1 MTVNAD
7 TTDPVLAD
15 AWGNV
20 GFNRVTVMFSEPVD
34 PATAEVAG
42 NYQLSGGV
50 TVTSATLAAP
60 SGTSGDHLV
69 ILETSAQPVGTELT
83 LTVNNVQ
90 DLQGNT
96 VAAGSQWTFTTFTYL
111 PDAVSWE
118 RWNGAI
124 SMANIY
130 ALVTD
135 PNHRAPDV
143 TWMTSI
149 FESGRGLADNYG
161 ARGYAWFTPAT
172 TGDYE
177 FLVTSDDNSRALLST
192 DADPA
197 NILGIAAESGYS
209 SARAWAEASN
219 SEQYSYT
226 GYPYWTDPLGIVPFS
241 AWGQITLNANQK
253 YFLEVIWQEGG
264 GGDGAELTII
274 KSGDAI
280 PADGTP
286 ADAAGGE
293 LGTYYDPNTT
303 VGFTTQP
310 TDQVGVLA
318 STGVEIYSQD
328 FNSGNG
334 GFTVVNTDPA
344 PPGPFVYDSGMGAWT
359 ADGGESACTGPYN
372 SQLSS
377 PGIAM
382 PQDGAV
388 TMNFTHRY
396 SFEGDLWDAGIIR
409 VSVNGGDFTYVPAAN
424 FSANGYAE
432 GAIIGS
438 GIANGLNGFNADS
451 PGYGAGENI
460 TSTVLLGT
468 FKQND
473 SIVVQFVGAWDD
485 CTTGSVPGW
494 VIDSL
499 NLELL
504 PMVIVDFADGDGG
517 F

>member
-1 MTVNAD
+1 
-7 TTDPVLAD
+7 
-15 AWGNV
+15 
-20 GFNRVTVMFSEPVD
+20 
-34 PATAEVAG
+34 
-42 NYQLSGGV
+42 
-50 TVTSATLAAP
+50 
-60 SGTSGDHLV
+60 
-69 ILETSAQPVGTELT
+69 
-83 LTVNNVQ
+83 
-90 DLQGNT
+90 
-96 VAAGSQWTFTTFTYL
+96 
-111 PDAVSWE
+111 
-118 RWNGAI
+118 
-124 SMANIY
+124 
-130 ALVTD
+130 
-135 PNHRAPDV
+135 
-143 TWMTSI
+143 
-149 FESGRGLADNYG
+149 
-161 ARGYAWFTPAT
+161 
-172 TGDYE
+172 
-177 FLVTSDDNSRALLST
+177 
-192 DADPA
+192 
-197 NILGIAAESGYS
+197 
-209 SARAWAEASN
+209 
-219 SEQYSYT
+219 
-226 GYPYWTDPLGIVPFS
+226 
-241 AWGQITLNANQK
+241 
-253 YFLEVIWQEGG
+253 
-264 GGDGAELTII
+264 
-274 KSGDAI
+274 I

-293 LGTYYDPNTT
+293 LGTYYDPNT
-303 VGFTTQP
+303 VLGFTTQP

-409 VSVNGGDFTYVPAAN
+409 VSVNGGEFTYVPAAN
-424 FSANGYAE
+424 FSVNGYAE

-517 F
+517 FTVENSGEPPANWGPWEYSTADGQWIALGADPNCGGPFNSKLTSPAYGVPVSDEVTLNFTHRYRLEGDLWDGGQVWVSVNGGAFTPVNPDKFTANGYAPGLIIGSGVLNGQRAFNGDSAGFDNGDLITSSVILGEFAAGDTVAVQFVGGWDDCWSPGQPGWIMQGMELVFGKAAQASTFDSEAEALLHGEAKPVSYQWQRDDGAGFVDITNANGASYTIYPVAADFEAMFRVVATTSADPNKSAISNEVKLVLGEVE